1 MANKWTSKPPLGT
14 QIIPSWRTDP
24 QYLKLWLLFQEGGGG
39 TAYDLSG
46 NRNHGTLT
54 NMANPPTASSGWA
67 TGKLG
72 KGLSFDGVNNY
83 VSITATSLL
92 KPTVQMTIGGWVYA
106 KSAPGLYNKAL
117 VFPYATS
124 TWGAPYFSYNFGM
137 HVGKPYV
144 GFAVDSDYT
153 HGGLTSAQ
161 SLPLNKWSSI
171 SGTFDSGIIKL
182 YVNGVLDSTKDVTAY
197 GTSIIYGGRTKLFI
211 GLDDGDYAVLER
223 WNGLIDDVRIYNR
236 ALSAGEVRE
245 LFVDPYGDF
254 KSLTDY
260 RYAGSAK
267 SAKKTLLIRSH
278 YGREK
283 PPLGVL
289 PDPQHPLQKGIV
301 GQWLMNE
308 GGGGTAYDLS
318 GNRNHGTLTN
328 MANPP
333 TASSGWAT
341 GKLGKGLS
349 FDGVNDCVI
358 TSNIIPSAGTIS
370 LWFNK
375 SGSGRIITNEVGVGV
390 EDLQIRATETGVSV
404 LVGNAVKSI
413 AVGTLGWHHIAMY
426 YYTDGVVNQYHDTYL
441 DGIYQ
446 GRATSNVTNLV
457 SASVLRFG
465 QSLVSAYTPFN
476 GFIDDVRIYNRAL
489 TAKEVMELYLQS
501 YCMFPKTKISSQ
513 MFNTIP
519 QIPRPLLDYGRQ
531 PIY

>member
-54 NMANPPTASSGWA
+54 NMANPPTAVSGW
-67 TGKLG
+67 T
-72 KGLSFDGVNNY
+72 
-83 VSITATSLL
+83 
-92 KPTVQMTIGGWVYA
+92 
-106 KSAPGLYNKAL
+106 
-117 VFPYATS
+117 
-124 TWGAPYFSYNFGM
+124 
-137 HVGKPYV
+137 
-144 GFAVDSDYT
+144 
-153 HGGLTSAQ
+153 
-161 SLPLNKWSSI
+161 
-171 SGTFDSGIIKL
+171 
-182 YVNGVLDSTKDVTAY
+182 
-197 GTSIIYGGRTKLFI
+197 
-211 GLDDGDYAVLER
+211 
-223 WNGLIDDVRIYNR
+223 
-236 ALSAGEVRE
+236 
-245 LFVDPYGDF
+245 
-254 KSLTDY
+254 
-260 RYAGSAK
+260 
-267 SAKKTLLIRSH
+267 
-278 YGREK
+278 
-283 PPLGVL
+283 
-289 PDPQHPLQKGIV
+289 
-301 GQWLMNE
+301 
-308 GGGGTAYDLS
+308 
-318 GNRNHGTLTN
+318 
-328 MANPP
+328 
-333 TASSGWAT
+333 
-341 GKLGKGLS
+341 GKGLS

-426 YYTDGVVNQYHDTYL
+426 YYTDGVVKQYHDTYL

-476 GFIDDVRIYNRAL
+476 GLIDDVRIYNRAL
-489 TAKEVMELYLQS
+489 SAGEVRALYLQS